1 MPGFT
6 HYQPAMV
13 TSWGHWLC
21 SYIQGLCRDL
31 ERLEFTLSLVNRN
44 PLGAAAAFG
53 TSWPIDRALTTKLL
67 AFEKIDFNTLDCIVS
82 RWENEAQLAHSIS
95 LLMNHLS
102 IVAQDLIFL
111 SHPYVGVIQ
120 IDDNYVTGSSI
131 MPQKKNPDFAEIIK
145 SKASLAHGMLSG
157 LLSIQ
162 KGAMSG
168 YNRDTQ
174 TSKYLIMDLIR
185 ECESAPLI
193 LQGVFESLKVN
204 HKKMKE
210 LSETDFLNA
219 TDIADHLARKLN
231 LPFRECYHLTA
242 KSVKLSAPELKITN
256 EALRKTLE
264 EIGQPAEIADDMNNM
279 QEPLK
284 LIEQRLHH
292 GSPSPEQTRL
302 QVKEFTN
309 QLDLLSTPIV
319 NLRNKINDAQENC
332 KNYKVLQV

>member
-1 MPGFT
+1 
-6 HYQPAMV
+6 
-13 TSWGHWLC
+13 
-21 SYIQGLCRDL
+21 
-31 ERLEFTLSLVNRN
+31 
-44 PLGAAAAFG
+44 
-53 TSWPIDRALTTKLL
+53 
-67 AFEKIDFNTLDCIVS
+67 
-82 RWENEAQLAHSIS
+82 
-95 LLMNHLS
+95 MNHLS

-131 MPQKKNPDFAEIIK
+131 MPQKKNPDFAEVIK

-210 LSETDFLNA
+210 LSETDFMNA

-231 LPFRECYHLTA
+231 LPYRECYHLTA